1 MLTPDEVRVKEF
13 LPSMRGYDADEVR
26 AFLLAIADTMQEL
39 QDVVDRGAA
48 VAAAAP
54 AAPPAPVAD
63 PHLTSK
69 VTRLSEELEVAIWT
83 MRRLESAV
91 ERLEERLDSGPAQ
104 SFLAS

>member
-13 LPSMRGYDADEVR
+13 LPSMRGYDAEEVR

-54 AAPPAPVAD
+54 APVPVAD